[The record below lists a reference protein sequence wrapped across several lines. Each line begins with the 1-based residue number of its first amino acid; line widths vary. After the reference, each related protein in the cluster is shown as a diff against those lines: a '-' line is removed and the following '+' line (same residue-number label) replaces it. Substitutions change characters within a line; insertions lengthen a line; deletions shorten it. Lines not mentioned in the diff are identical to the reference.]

1 LNKSGEMRMDF
12 ELSEELKMIQSLVR
26 DFVSERLKP
35 LERDLLGRAADLS
48 DARASLPAEKEAE
61 LIQIVREMG
70 LWGVG
75 VPEEL
80 GGVGLD
86 TLGICLVEEELA
98 QTVIPFR
105 FGDVTP
111 ILFECNEEQRQK
123 YLLPAMNNEKRPYLA
138 LMESD
143 TSADPSGM
151 KMKARKDGEY
161 YLLNGEKLS
170 LSRAGDDYFAMV
182 FARTGGGVTCFLV
195 DKDTPGF
202 SVAGSEEKTGWL
214 APVREPLT
222 LFFKKC
228 RVSAENILGKEG
240 KAFHLGEKWLP
251 RRRVVRGAR
260 CVGIARRL
268 LDEAAIQAQSLET
281 FGQSISR
288 RTNIRAALAD
298 IAMNIQ
304 AARLM
309 VYEAACHSDIG
320 KSIKRKAGMVKLYTN
335 QMVQTVAD
343 RVAHIFNGPP
353 YIKGMLMERLCR
365 RVLEDRAIELTLDR
379 QRSIIAG
386 DILKGLRV

>member
-1 LNKSGEMRMDF
+1 MDF
-12 ELSEELKMIQSLVR
+12 ELSEELKMIQSLTR
-26 DFVSERLKP
+26 DFVNERLKP

-48 DARASLPAEKEAE
+48 DGRAYLPADKEAE
-61 LIQIVREMG
+61 LVKMVREMG

-86 TLGICLVEEELA
+86 TLGVCLVEEELA
-98 QTVIPFR
+98 QTVVPFR

-111 ILFECNEEQRQK
+111 ILFECNEEQREK
-123 YLLPAMNNEKRPYLA
+123 FLLPALNYEKKPYLA

-143 TSADPSGM
+143 GSADPSGM
-151 KMKARKDGEY
+151 KMKAKKEDGY
-161 YLLNGEKLS
+161 YLLKGKKLS
-170 LSRAGDDYFAMV
+170 LSRAGGDYFAVV
-182 FARTGGGVTCFLV
+182 FASTDRGITCFLV

-202 SVAGSEEKTGWL
+202 SVAGGDEKTGWL
-214 APVREPLT
+214 AQVKEPMT
-222 LFFKKC
+222 MVFKKC
-228 RVSAENILGKEG
+228 RVTAENILGKEG

-268 LDEAAIQAQSLET
+268 LDEATAQAQSLET
-281 FGQSISR
+281 FGQPVSR
-288 RTNIRAALAD
+288 RTSIQAALAD

-309 VYEAACHSDIG
+309 VYEAAWNSDIG
-320 KSIKRKAGMVKLYTN
+320 KSIRHNAVMVKLYTT

-343 RVAHIFNGPP
+343 RVAHVFNGPP

-365 RVLEDRAIELTLDR
+365 HALEDRAIEFTLER

-386 DILKGLRV
+386 DILKGLKV